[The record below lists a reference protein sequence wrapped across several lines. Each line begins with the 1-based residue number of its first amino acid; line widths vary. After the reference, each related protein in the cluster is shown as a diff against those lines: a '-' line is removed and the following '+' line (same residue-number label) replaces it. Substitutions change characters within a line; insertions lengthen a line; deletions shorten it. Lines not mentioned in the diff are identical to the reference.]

1 MSIGTMDTQGR
12 WAVNGTPIYVPAP
25 GTKVSHESIQSS
37 DTGRTEDGVMHIDW
51 VRTNMVKVSMSWK
64 YLTGNEVAYLENL
77 MQGKE
82 FTLTYFDKG
91 GSHQANVYVS
101 TLNYQKEADDM
112 YENEGGLYSS
122 ISANAI
128 EI

>member
-1 MSIGTMDTQGR
+1 MGIGILDDR
-12 WAVNGTPIYVPAP
+12 WAVNGTPIYTPSSSIQI
-25 GTKVSHESIQSS
+25 SHESIQSS

-51 VRTNMVKVSMSWK
+51 VRTNMVKVNMAWSH
-64 YLTGNEVAYLENL
+64 LTGKEVAFLEQL

-91 GSHQANVYVS
+91 ARHTASVYVS
-101 TLNYQKEADDM
+101 KVTYKKVTDALYAS
-112 YENEGGLYSS
+112 EGGLYSD
-122 ISANAI
+122 IAIDAI

>member
-1 MSIGTMDTQGR
+1 MNIGILDTKGR
-12 WAVNGTPIYVPAP
+12 WAVNGTPIYIPSP
-25 GTKVSHESIQSS
+25 GTTMAHESIQSS

-51 VRTNMVKVSMSWK
+51 VRTNMIKTGLNWK
-64 YLTGNEVAYLENL
+64 YLTGKEVKYLEDL

-91 GSHQANVYVS
+91 YVCTASVYVS
-101 TLNYQKEADDM
+101 TFTYKKESDVL
-112 YENEGGLYSS
+112 YEEDGGLYSN
-122 ISANAI
+122 ISANGI

>member
-1 MSIGTMDTQGR
+1 MSIGVLAQNGG
-12 WAVNGTPIYVPAP
+12 WAVDGTAIYIPSP
-25 GTKVSHESIQSS
+25 NTSVSHESIQSA

-51 VRTNMVKVSMSWK
+51 VRTNMVKVSMVWK
-64 YLTGNEVAYLENL
+64 YLTGSEVATLESL

-91 GSHQANVYVS
+91 SAHTANVYVS
-101 TLNYQKEADDM
+101 TLSYKKVTDAL
-112 YENEGGLYSS
+112 YTSEGGLYQD
-122 ISANAI
+122 ITANAI

>member
-1 MSIGTMDTQGR
+1 MGIGILDER
-12 WAVNGTPIYVPAP
+12 WAVNGTPIFTPAP
-25 GTKVSHESIQSS
+25 STQISHESIQSS

-51 VRTNMVKVSMSWK
+51 VRTNMVKVNMQWS
-64 YLTGNEVAYLENL
+64 YLTGSEVAYLEEL

-91 GSHQANVYVS
+91 STYTADVYVS
-101 TLNYQKEADDM
+101 NMSYTKKSDALYTD
-112 YENEGGLYSS
+112 EGGLYSS
-122 ISANAI
+122 ITANAI

>member
-1 MSIGTMDTQGR
+1 MAIGKLSNR
-12 WAVNGTPIYVPAP
+12 WAVGGTAIYEPS
-25 GTKVSHESIQSS
+25 TDTQIDHESIQSA

-51 VRTNMVKVSMSWK
+51 VRTNMVKVHMTWK
-64 YLTGNEVAYLENL
+64 HLTGIEVAYLEML

-91 GSHQANVYVS
+91 STYTANVYVS
-101 TLNYQKEADDM
+101 TLSYTKVSDALYAD
-112 YENEGGLYSS
+112 EGGLYSD

>member
-1 MSIGTMDTQGR
+1 MKIGILDTEGR
-12 WAVNGTPIYVPAP
+12 WAANGSPLYIPSP
-25 GTKVSHESIQSS
+25 GVSISHESIQSS

-51 VRTNMVKVSMSWK
+51 VRTNMVKVGLSWK
-64 YLTGNEVAYLENL
+64 YLTGKEVARLEKL

-91 GSHQANVYVS
+91 STHDVRVYVS
-101 TLNYQKEADDM
+101 TLSYTKENDALYEAD
-112 YENEGGLYSS
+112 GGLYSN

>member
-1 MSIGTMDTQGR
+1 MGIGIMDTNGR
-12 WAVNGTPIYVPAP
+12 WAADGTPFYVPAG
-25 GTKVSHESIQSS
+25 GTEVDHESIQSA

-51 VRTNMVKVSMSWK
+51 VRRNMVKVSMKWL
-64 YLTGNEVAYLENL
+64 YLTGKEVALLEDL

-91 GSHQANVYVS
+91 SAHTANVYVS
-101 TLNYQKEADDM
+101 TIKYQKESDAL
-112 YENEGGLYSS
+112 YASEGGLYSN
-122 ISANAI
+122 IAINAI

>member
-1 MSIGTMDTQGR
+1 MGIGKLSTNGR
-12 WAVNGTPIYVPAP
+12 WAVNGTPIYIPASD
-25 GTKVSHESIQSS
+25 TQVSHESIQSA

-51 VRTNMVKVSMSWK
+51 VRKNMVKVFLSWR
-64 YLTGNEVAYLENL
+64 YLTGNEVATLERL

-91 GSHQANVYVS
+91 SKHTADVYVS
-101 TLNYQKEADDM
+101 NMNYKKITDSLYTD
-112 YENEGGLYSS
+112 EGGLYGD
-122 ISANAI
+122 ITANAI

>member
-1 MSIGTMDTQGR
+1 MSIGVLAQNGG
-12 WAVNGTPIYVPAP
+12 WAVDGTAIYVPSP
-25 GTKVSHESIQSS
+25 NTSVSHESIQSA

-51 VRTNMVKVSMSWK
+51 VRTNMVKVSMLWK
-64 YLTGNEVAYLENL
+64 YLTGSEVATLESL

-91 GSHQANVYVS
+91 SAHTANVYVS
-101 TLNYQKEADDM
+101 TLSYKKVTDAL
-112 YENEGGLYSS
+112 YTSEGGLYQD
-122 ISANAI
+122 ITANAI